1 MDASASGRARRMTRV
16 ARVGSKLATAAARA
30 KAQEIFA
37 SRTPNGKT
45 DRSREIASV
54 ADVAKELGSMRGVM
68 AKFGQ
73 MLSYVSTPLDSTIRT
88 GLSSLQDQAPPMS
101 NDLVEEVFDQE
112 FGRPPAEIF
121 ETWDPDP
128 IASASIGQ
136 VHRAI
141 TMDGEAVAVKVQYPG
156 IRETLFADLANLR
169 LVARAF
175 RFAFPAMDTDSIVT
189 EISAR
194 ITEELDYEK
203 EAANQQLFADFY
215 HGHPFIRIPGV
226 RHDLTRPRVLVTEL
240 AAGLRFADFLH
251 EDQEERDLAGETIFR
266 FVFRSLYKLQCF
278 NGDPHPGNYLFDG
291 DGRVTFIDFGM
302 TKYFVSEDISTFE
315 EMVNAAVI
323 QASPVAFRRAIV
335 KAGLIAPNCTL
346 SDEQVYHFFEPFYAS
361 IAKDAEFTFSDDYT
375 TALFAHMFDKNE
387 PVAKFLQVSEP
398 FVVIQRI
405 NLGLYSILASLSATA
420 NFRSI
425 SAEIWPFTQHPA
437 STELGRREKDW
448 LSDR

>member
-1 MDASASGRARRMTRV
+1 MTKV

-30 KAQEIFA
+30 KAQAIFA
-37 SRTPNGKT
+37 ARKPDGEP

-73 MLSYVSTPLDSTIRT
+73 MLSYVSTPLDSSIRS

-101 NDLVEEVFDQE
+101 NDLVEEVFAQE
-112 FGRPPAEIF
+112 FGKPPTEIF

-141 TMDGEAVAVKVQYPG
+141 TADGEAVAVKVQYPG
-156 IRETLFADLANLR
+156 IRDTLFADLANLR
-169 LVARAF
+169 VIARAF
-175 RFAFPAMDTDSIVT
+175 RFAFPAMDTDSIVA

-194 ITEELDYEK
+194 IAEELDYER
-203 EAANQQLFADFY
+203 EAANQQRFADFY
-215 HGHPFIRIPGV
+215 DGHPFIRIPGV
-226 RHDLTRPRVLVTEL
+226 RHDLTSSRVLVTEL
-240 AAGLRFADFLH
+240 AAGLRFAEFLR
-251 EDQEERDLAGETIFR
+251 EDQRERDLAGETIFR

-302 TKYFVSEDISTFE
+302 TKYFVPEDISTFE
-315 EMVNAAVI
+315 EMVSAAVI
-323 QASPVAFRRAIV
+323 QRSPAPFRAAIV
-335 KAGLIAPNCTL
+335 KAGLLAPGCTL
-346 SDEQVYHFFEPFYAS
+346 SDEQVYRFFEPFYES
-361 IAKDAEFTFSDDYT
+361 IATDAEFTFSESYT
-375 TALFAHMFDKNE
+375 TSLFAHMFDKND

-420 NFRSI
+420 NFRRI
-425 SAEIWPFTQHPA
+425 SAEIWPFTRYPA
-437 STELGRREKDW
+437 STELGRREADW
-448 LSDR
+448 LSGR

>member
-1 MDASASGRARRMTRV
+1 MTKV
-16 ARVGSKLATAAARA
+16 AKVGSKLATAAARA
-30 KAQEIFA
+30 KAQAIFA
-37 SRTPNGKT
+37 SRKPDGET

-54 ADVAKELGSMRGVM
+54 ADVARELGSMRGVM

-73 MLSYVSTPLDSTIRT
+73 MLSYVSTPLDSSIRS

-101 NDLVEEVFDQE
+101 NELVEQVFARE
-112 FGRPPAEIF
+112 FGRAPSEVF

-141 TMDGEAVAVKVQYPG
+141 TPDGNAVAVKVQYPG

-169 LVARAF
+169 LIARAF

-194 ITEELDYEK
+194 ITEELDYIK
-203 EAANQQLFADFY
+203 EAANQQLFADY
-215 HGHPFIRIPGV
+215 YSGHPFIRIPGV
-226 RHDLTRPRVLVTEL
+226 RHDLSTPLVLVTEL
-240 AAGLRFADFLH
+240 AAGLRFADFLK
-251 EDQEERDLAGETIFR
+251 EDQRERDLAGETIFR
-266 FVFRSLYKLQCF
+266 FVFRSLYRLQCF

-302 TKYFVSEDISTFE
+302 TKYFVPGDLAIFE
-315 EMVNAAVI
+315 EMVKAAVI
-323 QASPVAFRRAIV
+323 DRSPVAFRDAIE
-335 KAGLIAPNCTL
+335 KAGLLAIGCTL
-346 SDEQVYHFFEPFYAS
+346 SDEDVYRFFEPFYES
-361 IAKDAEFTFSDDYT
+361 IATDSEFTFSEDYT
-375 TALFAHMFDKNE
+375 TALFAHMFGKND

-420 NFRSI
+420 NFRSV
-425 SAEIWPFTQHPA
+425 SAEIWPFTQYPA
-437 STELGRREKDW
+437 STELGRREAEW
-448 LSDR
+448 LREK

>member
-1 MDASASGRARRMTRV
+1 MTKV

-30 KAQEIFA
+30 KAQAIFA
-37 SRTPNGKT
+37 ARKPDGEP

-73 MLSYVSTPLDSTIRT
+73 MLSYVSTPLDSSIRS

-101 NDLVEEVFDQE
+101 NDLVEEVFAQE
-112 FGRPPAEIF
+112 FGKPPTEIF

-141 TMDGEAVAVKVQYPG
+141 TADGEAVAVKVQYPG
-156 IRETLFADLANLR
+156 IRDTLFADLANLR
-169 LVARAF
+169 VIARAF
-175 RFAFPAMDTDSIVT
+175 RFAFPAMDTDSIVA

-194 ITEELDYEK
+194 IAEELDYER
-203 EAANQQLFADFY
+203 EAANQQRFADFY
-215 HGHPFIRIPGV
+215 DGHPFIRIPGV
-226 RHDLTRPRVLVTEL
+226 RHDLTSSRVLVTEL
-240 AAGLRFADFLH
+240 AAGLRFAEFLR
-251 EDQEERDLAGETIFR
+251 EDQRERDLAGETIFR

-302 TKYFVSEDISTFE
+302 TKYFVPDDISTFE
-315 EMVNAAVI
+315 EMVSAAVI
-323 QASPVAFRRAIV
+323 QRSPAPFRAAIV
-335 KAGLIAPNCTL
+335 KAGLLAPGCTL
-346 SDEQVYHFFEPFYAS
+346 SDEQVYRFFEPFYES
-361 IAKDAEFTFSDDYT
+361 IATDAEFTFSESYT
-375 TALFAHMFDKNE
+375 TSLFAHMFDKND

-420 NFRSI
+420 NFRRI
-425 SAEIWPFTQHPA
+425 SAEIWPFTRYPA
-437 STELGRREKDW
+437 STELGRREADW
-448 LSDR
+448 LSGR